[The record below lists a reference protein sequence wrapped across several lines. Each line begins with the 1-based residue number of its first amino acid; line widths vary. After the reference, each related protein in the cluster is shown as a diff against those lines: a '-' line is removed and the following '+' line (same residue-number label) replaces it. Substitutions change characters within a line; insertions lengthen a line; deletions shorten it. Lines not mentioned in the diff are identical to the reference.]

1 MIQLKHRKRRKMS
14 TKEKHTIEEQL
25 SEDQLKRIAESFEN
39 LNNRLER
46 YDKTLSSTLS
56 ALGVM
61 SVLFLAGAGL
71 ASMLY

>member
-1 MIQLKHRKRRKMS
+1 MS

>member
-1 MIQLKHRKRRKMS
+1 MS
-14 TKEKHTIEEQL
+14 TEEKHTIEEQL